1 MFCNRF
7 LAMGI
12 PLCQADTGTGKKDI
26 YLPVPM
32 YSVQLYSGNP
42 MTLRISLI
50 LLLLACIVCT
60 SGCMQPPAGENQ
72 STALPDTSMPP
83 SIAAYKLTLAQPEE
97 SAELIKMDTDI
108 YNVGEVV
115 EFVITNDRNHDLSC
129 TNTPPSFSV
138 RYQKG
143 TGQWVTRMGDENTTP
158 GNSTNLEPGTSTAPY
173 RFITAGW
180 TPGRYR
186 IVTDCGISREIL
198 LRSLPVTTPAVIPCP
213 AMENQSPYIRVN
225 PVSDQNAGE
234 LFTITGTT
242 NLAADEELHY
252 SIFAISSATTRTTNL
267 SAAKLLSS
275 TTGVSR
281 GSCGTNTWSVSGE
294 IQIPGDYFIGIS
306 DTADTVSDVRRFTI
320 LQKARSTV
328 TATIPEKINPPG
340 ITYG

>member
-1 MFCNRF
+1 
-7 LAMGI
+7 
-12 PLCQADTGTGKKDI
+12 
-26 YLPVPM
+26 
-32 YSVQLYSGNP
+32 

-60 SGCMQPPAGENQ
+60 SGCIHPFAAENQ
-72 STALPDTSMPP
+72 SAAPSDTSMPP
-83 SIAAYKLTLAQPEE
+83 STAAYQRTLAQPEE
-97 SAELIKMDTDI
+97 SADLIKMDTDV

-115 EFVITNDRNHDLSC
+115 EFVITNDGNHDLSC

-143 TGQWVTRMGDENTTP
+143 TGQWVTRMGDENKAPGTT
-158 GNSTNLEPGTSTAPY
+158 TNLKPGTSTVPY

-180 TPGRYR
+180 APGRYR

-198 LRSLPVTTPAVIPCP
+198 LRSLPLGTPTVIPCP
-213 AMENQSPYIRVN
+213 AMENRSPYIQVN

-234 LFTITGTT
+234 LFTISGTT

-252 SIFAISSATTRTTNL
+252 SIFAVSSATTGTTNL
-267 SAAKLLSS
+267 SAAKLVSS
-275 TTGVSR
+275 TTVVSR

-294 IQIPGDYFIGIS
+294 IQIPGNYFIGIS
-306 DTADTVSDVRRFTI
+306 DSVNTVSDVRRFTV